1 MKLNSATLVAYLQ
14 STIATQ
20 VILGPVY
27 DKPTGLPSNPLI
39 KNATTSII
47 QTLQDAFTSG
57 KTAFDATVDNGTA
70 LSVTVASAQ
79 GTLLDFHHTPAE
91 FNKTAGSVTKVDSD
105 TSFRIGSISKLFTV
119 YAFLLVGGRKHW
131 DTPVQQFVPELNG
144 TGWKDIT
151 LGALASQ
158 LSGIGKDCKVGNT
171 LFGVHSLTKQT
182 LSRVLETLT
191 WLTSSDSQSS
201 HPMKC

>member
-1 MKLNSATLVAYLQ
+1 MKFNPAALVASLQ
-14 STIATQ
+14 PALATQ

-39 KNATTSII
+39 KNATASIV

-57 KTAFDATVDNGTA
+57 KTAFGASVDNGTA

-91 FNKTAGSVTKVDSD
+91 FNKSAGSVTKIDSD

-131 DTPVQQFVPELNG
+131 DTPVGHFVPELNG
-144 TGWKDIT
+144 SDWKDIT

-158 LSGIGKDCKVGNT
+158 LGGIGKDCK
-171 LFGVHSLTKQT
+171 
-182 LSRVLETLT
+182 
-191 WLTSSDSQSS
+191 SS
-201 HPMKC
+201 